1 MNSPVLR
8 SVFLTH
14 AHTLVETVDL
24 TLRCTHT
31 VIPPL
36 WYLEGE
42 GGGVATLQ
50 RKAFDFH

>member
-42 GGGVATLQ
+42 GGGGGDPSAESL
-50 RKAFDFH
+50 